1 MSLTKHIQVIDPA
14 LNCTYDI
21 FAASE
26 EDFALLFP
34 DDGQD
39 IEFAE
44 DFFDRAGD
52 AAQAVWD
59 RLWAHRVDKKTVHGI
74 HGTLFSGFERK
85 KRFYPTKRES
95 EMVTGYPAERTEPN
109 GE

>member
-39 IEFAE
+39 RICGG
-44 DFFDRAGD
+44 FFR
-52 AAQAVWD
+52 
-59 RLWAHRVDKKTVHGI
+59 
-74 HGTLFSGFERK
+74 
-85 KRFYPTKRES
+85 
-95 EMVTGYPAERTEPN
+95 
-109 GE
+109 